1 MPQVGIRQEVAM
13 MPHPITMPF
22 AWEDE
27 VLRGSRVLLVILGLT
42 ISTVLGGVAL
52 RDHAPN
58 ASSAVAAEP
67 SMQETHL
74 SDPALVGFP
83 AE

>member
-13 MPHPITMPF
+13 MPHPTTMPF

-27 VLRGSRVLLVILGLT
+27 VLRGSRVLLFVLGLT
-42 ISTVLGGVAL
+42 ISAVLGGVAVL
-52 RDHAPN
+52 DRAPN

-67 SMQETHL
+67 STQETHL
-74 SDPALVGFP
+74 SAPAL
-83 AE
+83 AEFSAE